1 MPADEELD
9 GTTLKV
15 YVVLAK
21 QDKPLGPREVTRLAN
36 LSSSSVAYRQ
46 LQKLEELGLL
56 EKNRYGEYAVK
67 QRQSVKGHFW
77 VGGRLFSHLVFYS
90 FFFLGIL
97 SVEILIAGA
106 RLLVGEKMSYDFAL
120 LIIVTAA
127 SMVLFLLEGTLS
139 ARFKIG
145 KNF

>member
-1 MPADEELD
+1 MPADEELN

-15 YVVLAK
+15 YVVVAK

-36 LSSSSVAYRQ
+36 LSSSSMAYRQ
-46 LQKLEELGLL
+46 LQKLEDLDLL
-56 EKNRYGEYAVK
+56 EKNRYGEYSVK
-67 QRQSVKGHFW
+67 QRHSVKGHFW
-77 VGGRLFSHLVFYS
+77 VGGRLFSHMVFYS

-106 RLLVGEKMSYDFAL
+106 RLLIGENMSYDFAL

-127 SMVLFLLEGTLS
+127 SIVLFLFEGTSS
-139 ARFKIG
+139 ASSK
-145 KNF
+145 